1 MPEITNMIL
10 RKLFQVKIQSGF
22 FSNVVTQPDLQVLHS
37 WSLLILWGVSVK
49 SFQESL
55 EEKTPLTPL
64 ESDTDDLSGRL
75 YACQYTYASL
85 RSC

>member
-1 MPEITNMIL
+1 LCKVRVRYWNETAGIWTPVPEITNMIL

-55 EEKTPLTPL
+55 EEKNP
-64 ESDTDDLSGRL
+64 SDTS
-75 YACQYTYASL
+75 
-85 RSC
+85 